1 MIKNRNNAMTL
12 MEITV
17 AMAIAGLLMAGVLGA
32 VRALARDGM
41 ATALP
46 HDQAVTEAGLRNVLE
61 ADIMHA
67 RRYRATDKGFELET
81 SSALDPATMEIDHV
95 PAVVA
100 YEIRPAGK
108 RNWLV
113 RSQTSDIQ
121 KPQTELVLAGVKA
134 IAIKRSPEPT
144 SQDAS
149 TPDETPID
157 ASQWRPIPDGL
168 AVTVDL
174 PDRSILLAFGPR

>member
-1 MIKNRNNAMTL
+1 MIKSRNNAMTL
-12 MEITV
+12 VEITV

-67 RRYRATDKGFELET
+67 RRYRATQKGFELET
-81 SSALDPATMEIDHV
+81 TCALDPATMEIDHV

-100 YEIRPAGK
+100 YEIRQAGK
-108 RNWLV
+108 RTWLV
-113 RSQTSDIQ
+113 RSQTSGIQ
-121 KPQTELVLAGVKA
+121 KSQIELVLADVKA
-134 IAIKRSPEPT
+134 IAIRQSPEAT

-149 TPDETPID
+149 VSDQTPVE
-157 ASQWRPIPDGL
+157 AGRWRPVPTGL
-168 AVTVDL
+168 AVTVELLDW
-174 PDRSILLAFGPR
+174 SILLAFGPN